1 MNECECLLSC
11 VSVVLKGSEMRRLIG
26 SDQGYR
32 STTLVAMFTY
42 YYFSTSSGVSWSDLK
57 VKIRK
62 RLRVVWLLE
71 GHQAPSRRIAQ
82 IFVSSKRQEL
92 SM

>member
-11 VSVVLKGSEMRRLIG
+11 VSVALKGSEMRRLIG

-57 VKIRK
+57 AELCE
-62 RLRVVWLLE
+62 RLRIVLLFCCDI
-71 GHQAPSRRIAQ
+71 HQAPAINVSEIAKERGQ
-82 IFVSSKRQEL
+82 
-92 SM
+92 